1 MMPPTKMGTVTYIAP
16 AGNYTIQDK
25 ILETEL
31 DGVKTSHT
39 HAGLS

>member
-39 HAGLS
+39 LMQV

>member
-31 DGVKTSHT
+31 DGVKASHT
-39 HAGLS
+39 LMQV